1 MYTYVYVVHV
11 GVRAVIESPN
21 PVLGDVVISIEEY
34 FPHLGT
40 SDEQTDF
47 SVQQEEKRCVKY
59 ELPEWK
65 ALAIAKS
72 EAIREIESVAAT
84 LGVKIILPVD
94 QAPVSNVE
102 VVGWL
107 SAVLQIV
114 QRLESLKKLIHVS
127 SKTLHY
133 MPGMWAVLQS
143 MEAKIRILEHDCKTA
158 VTVSATCSSCNSV
171 AVAGINQVAFTATLN
186 QCRIEVCFGNFT
198 QYSSATTIVN
208 ILTQD
213 VNQQYLSRLVQSGGG
228 KMYDDILG
236 RLKELSACE
245 LPQVFETKPHNL
257 KIKKLVH
264 CTVLKWNGGKGRE
277 VHVLEE
283 ALSRA
288 VVCSAPPCVVISPS
302 TLPPIQYPPVVV
314 AEALIKVIENHDDL
328 LDISGVTF
336 ALYVEAPDDGKAI
349 ERLFQQRHIVVKFN
363 DIYKQM
369 KTSSIHDS
377 LNNKYVKVSMN
388 NSLSFISVI
397 KGNLFQQK
405 V

>member
-1 MYTYVYVVHV
+1 MKGLPQATPAFAIRLYMEKMGADVTDVNMLPSNEALVAFASHS

-133 MPGMWAVLQS
+133 TPGMWAVLQS

-158 VTVSATCSSCNSV
+158 VTVV
-171 AVAGINQVAFTATLN
+171 PL
-186 QCRIEVCFGNFT
+186 
-198 QYSSATTIVN
+198 
-208 ILTQD
+208 
-213 VNQQYLSRLVQSGGG
+213 
-228 KMYDDILG
+228 
-236 RLKELSACE
+236 
-245 LPQVFETKPHNL
+245 
-257 KIKKLVH
+257 
-264 CTVLKWNGGKGRE
+264 
-277 VHVLEE
+277 
-283 ALSRA
+283 AL
-288 VVCSAPPCVVISPS
+288 VVI
-302 TLPPIQYPPVVV
+302 V
-314 AEALIKVIENHDDL
+314 L
-328 LDISGVTF
+328 L
-336 ALYVEAPDDGKAI
+336 LLE
-349 ERLFQQRHIVVKFN
+349 
-363 DIYKQM
+363 
-369 KTSSIHDS
+369 
-377 LNNKYVKVSMN
+377 
-388 NSLSFISVI
+388 
-397 KGNLFQQK
+397 
-405 V
+405 